1 MHMPRAV
8 LCCALHAQAALRA
21 KQLAEDLANG
31 PGPGELSTEVVEEFI
46 SIADGQVV
54 LQQQQQAGANTQ
66 GQQAGCYVVNPKLS
80 ITRIGTRA
88 YYKALEGMAP
98 QVG

>member
-1 MHMPRAV
+1 M
-8 LCCALHAQAALRA
+8 QAALRA
-21 KQLAEDLANG
+21 KQLAEELANG

-54 LQQQQQAGANTQ
+54 LQQQQGQAGAANTQ
-66 GQQAGCYVVNPKLS
+66 GQPAGCYVVNPKLS

-98 QVG
+98 QVGAGRGVG